1 MKRYNYLHYKQT
13 LSAERRNAYKN
24 LLFEFVQYCKPFC
37 MILSQ
42 DSETDE
48 TKKPA
53 QYEEEK
59 MTGTLSKMLYIKSVL
74 KLKLGQKFPFSK
86 YVPFF
91 HFITNE

>member
-1 MKRYNYLHYKQT
+1 MKLYNYLHYKQT
-13 LSAERRNAYKN
+13 LSAERRYAYNN

-48 TKKPA
+48 KKKPA

-86 YVPFF
+86 
-91 HFITNE
+91 